1 MAGVVQTGSDGPI
14 ALVAPASSITPAFD
28 APPQPH
34 DLLVAWVYASGAAG
48 TLSTPP
54 GWTKIGEANG
64 GLHPAPPPPS
74 SPPHAPRPAPAPP
87 LPPPPRA
94 GPAGPRGA
102 GWTNSGNSPTW
113 AKSHCG
119 GAVLR
124 NPPVGAPLSE
134 LVTVSSALGVGFAL
148 ILAVFQPP
156 AGGGLGS
163 GESYVYYDGMTLAV
177 KRWGS

>member
-64 GLHPAPPPPS
+64 GLNAAPLAPY
-74 SPPHAPRPAPAPP
+74 SPPHAPGSDPAPP
-87 LPPPPRA
+87 LPPPLAA
-94 GPAGPRGA
+94 GPAPPRPPPPGP
-102 GWTNSGNSPTW
+102 SP
-113 AKSHCG
+113 S
-119 GAVLR
+119 
-124 NPPVGAPLSE
+124 PPLPPPGRP
-134 LVTVSSALGVGFAL
+134 
-148 ILAVFQPP
+148 PP
-156 AGGGLGS
+156 APRSPPPRPPPASHPPRAAGP
-163 GESYVYYDGMTLAV
+163 
-177 KRWGS
+177 

>member
-64 GLHPAPPPPS
+64 GVKPAPIAPYCPPHAAGSDPAPPFPPLLV
-74 SPPHAPRPAPAPP
+74 AGPAAPP
-87 LPPPPRA
+87 LRHAGHVTTSPPP
-94 GPAGPRGA
+94 
-102 GWTNSGNSPTW
+102 TSP
-113 AKSHCG
+113 
-119 GAVLR
+119 
-124 NPPVGAPLSE
+124 
-134 LVTVSSALGVGFAL
+134 
-148 ILAVFQPP
+148 
-156 AGGGLGS
+156 
-163 GESYVYYDGMTLAV
+163 
-177 KRWGS
+177 